1 MKRIIKLA
9 PNVSSWCDP
18 TNHIYLTMPN
28 KMSKEIPEGVDMTN
42 IEKGIKAGLIRMKE
56 VPVQKP
62 VPQVKVEV
70 KIVEPEPMKEI
81 KPEPVKEVKQ
91 EEVVEQPK
99 PKKSRKKKE
108 VVEEKIEDNKEE

>member
-70 KIVEPEPMKEI
+70 KIVEPEPA
-81 KPEPVKEVKQ
+81 KEVKQ